1 MFLTNEWDPKRERDE
16 KLDRQYDEMSSFVCE
31 HGPMLLT
38 RGMPPE
44 EANEA
49 LLECLKALLSRAVTA
64 ERRSAEAHEDKTR
77 ALNRLQLA
85 NRIIDALPEYSVG
98 MSFLS
103 EERVKTLME
112 RYDAPQ
118 WSGRGCPTCHTP
130 DEVWKS
136 FGGDDD
142 A

>member
-1 MFLTNEWDPKRERDE
+1 MIQVNDWDPKRERDE
-16 KLDRQYDEMSSFVCE
+16 RLDRQYDEMSAFVCE
-31 HGPMLLT
+31 HGPSLLT

-49 LLECLKALLSRAVTA
+49 LLDCLKHLLSRAVTA
-64 ERRSAEAHEDKTR
+64 ERMSKEAHEDKAR

-103 EERVKTLME
+103 EERVQKLME
-112 RYDAPQ
+112 KFDA
-118 WSGRGCPTCHTP
+118 R
-130 DEVWKS
+130 D
-136 FGGDDD
+136 
-142 A
+142 

>member
-1 MFLTNEWDPKRERDE
+1 LIRVNDWDPKRERDE
-16 KLDRQYDEMSSFVCE
+16 LLDRQYDEMSAFVCE
-31 HGPMLLT
+31 NGPELLT

-44 EANEA
+44 EANA
-49 LLECLKALLSRAVTA
+49 SILACLKQLLSRAQTA
-64 ERRSAEAHEDKTR
+64 ERMSKEAHVEKSG
-77 ALNRLQLA
+77 ALNRLQIA
-85 NRIIDALPEYSVG
+85 HRIIDALPEYSVG

-103 EERVKTLME
+103 EERVQAMME

-136 FGGDDD
+136 FGRDD